1 MNDECYAEVTY
12 LGEALIIHPH
22 RRTGSS
28 LIVQKMKLTLLGA
41 GPGDPELMT
50 LKGVRALKSAD
61 VVMYDALVA
70 PELLD
75 YCRPD
80 ALKVYVGK
88 RRGAYSCVQEDI
100 NPLIVHYAQQYGH
113 VVRLKGGDPFIFG
126 RGHEEQE
133 YARQHGIEVDVI
145 PGISSSYAV
154 PAAAGIP
161 LTTRGLSESFWV
173 VTGTTKEGQL
183 SNDLRLAAQSSATV
197 VILMGIHQLPKIA
210 ALFAEFGKADTP
222 IAIIQNGTT
231 ADQRTVVGTVQ
242 TIVDEVARTGISNP
256 AVIVVGEVARLATSP
271 ENARFFVNLQEK

>member
-1 MNDECYAEVTY
+1 
-12 LGEALIIHPH
+12 
-22 RRTGSS
+22 
-28 LIVQKMKLTLLGA
+28 MKLTLIGA
-41 GPGDPELMT
+41 GPGDPDLIT
-50 LKGVRALKSAD
+50 LKAVKVLRVAD
-61 VVMYDALVA
+61 VIMYDALVA

-113 VVRLKGGDPFIFG
+113 VVRLKGGDSFVFG
-126 RGHEEQE
+126 RGWEEMDF
-133 YARQHGIEVDVI
+133 AAQHGIDVEVI

-183 SNDLRLAAQSSATV
+183 SRDLQLAAQSSATV
-197 VILMGIHQLPKIA
+197 VVLMGMHKLPLIA
-210 ALFAEFGKADTP
+210 DLFVGLGRTETP
-222 IAIIQNGTT
+222 VAIIQNGTT
-231 ADQRTVVGTVQ
+231 PEQRTVVATMGN
-242 TIVDEVARTGISNP
+242 IVAEVARTGLENP
-256 AVIVVGEVARLATSP
+256 AVIVIGAVANLAEVTEKLAKGGTASI
-271 ENARFFVNLQEK
+271 